1 MYSIPYSPINDNNK
15 NQRINY
21 IKKKSKIN
29 GKRIIKKVE
38 KYKSENKIK
47 RIYRKINL
55 ISK

>member
-1 MYSIPYSPINDNNK
+1 MYSIPYSPINENNK

-21 IKKKSKIN
+21 IKKKYKLN

-38 KYKSENKIK
+38 KYKNELKIK
-47 RIYRKINL
+47 RIYKKNNL

>member
-1 MYSIPYSPINDNNK
+1 MYSIPYSPINDSNK

-21 IKKKSKIN
+21 IKKKIKIN
-29 GKRIIKKVE
+29 GKRIIKNVE

-47 RIYRKINL
+47 RIYRKNNL

>member
-1 MYSIPYSPINDNNK
+1 MYIIPYSPINDINK

-29 GKRIIKKVE
+29 GKRIIKNVE

-47 RIYRKINL
+47 RIYKKNNL
-55 ISK
+55 ISN